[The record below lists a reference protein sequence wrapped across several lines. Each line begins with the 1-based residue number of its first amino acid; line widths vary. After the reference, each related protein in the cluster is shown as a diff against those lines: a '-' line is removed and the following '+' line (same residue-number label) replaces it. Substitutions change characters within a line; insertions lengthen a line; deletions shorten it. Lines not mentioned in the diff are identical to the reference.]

1 MRNWMKVCATVG
13 MLVAAGATLDA
24 QNWPSFRGTD
34 ASGVAAAAARPPV
47 AWDVGTSRNVAWKT
61 PIPGLAHSSPIVW
74 GDRVYV
80 TTAVSEAGRAS
91 VRTGDSDKAGI
102 DSAADTGPHTWRLIA
117 VDKRTGK
124 VLWDR
129 AVHRGRPRM
138 KRHVKASHASATPAT
153 DGRRLVALLDSERLF
168 CFDMEGKLRWR
179 QDLGVMDVGL
189 VDDPTYQWGPA
200 SSPIIFENLA
210 IVQNDRHKDSFV
222 AAYDIETGKEV
233 WRAAH
238 DEYPSWAT
246 PVVMSR
252 GGRSEV
258 VINAGKFIRGLD
270 ARTGRELWR
279 LSDNLTQVKVPTPV
293 SSGELAIVTGGYPGG
308 GRPIYAIRPGGSG
321 ELGADALAWRT
332 DRGPPYTGT
341 PIVYQGILY
350 VCTDNGILT
359 AYEAATGARIYQ
371 QRISPRAAGFS
382 ASAVAAD
389 GRLYFTS
396 EDGDIFIVRAGRTFE
411 LLASNPMH
419 EVVMATPAVSGN
431 MLIVRTVSQLVGL
444 AS

>member
-153 DGRRLVALLDSERLF
+153 DGRRRRGS
-168 CFDMEGKLRWR
+168 
-179 QDLGVMDVGL
+179 
-189 VDDPTYQWGPA
+189 T
-200 SSPIIFENLA
+200 
-210 IVQNDRHKDSFV
+210 
-222 AAYDIETGKEV
+222 
-233 WRAAH
+233 
-238 DEYPSWAT
+238 
-246 PVVMSR
+246 SR
-252 GGRSEV
+252 
-258 VINAGKFIRGLD
+258 
-270 ARTGRELWR
+270 
-279 LSDNLTQVKVPTPV
+279 
-293 SSGELAIVTGGYPGG
+293 
-308 GRPIYAIRPGGSG
+308 
-321 ELGADALAWRT
+321 
-332 DRGPPYTGT
+332 
-341 PIVYQGILY
+341 
-350 VCTDNGILT
+350 
-359 AYEAATGARIYQ
+359 
-371 QRISPRAAGFS
+371 
-382 ASAVAAD
+382 
-389 GRLYFTS
+389 
-396 EDGDIFIVRAGRTFE
+396 
-411 LLASNPMH
+411 
-419 EVVMATPAVSGN
+419 
-431 MLIVRTVSQLVGL
+431 
-444 AS
+444 